1 MTKSSSPTSQIRL
14 CKGKGGTFTFPL
26 TLPMVSSSCPT
37 AITSYDAKFH
47 IEQAAN
53 EASMSAISAYLL
65 LLLAAILEAGGD
77 ALVRVGLHQPN
88 IATRATLFTCGG
100 LVLFAY
106 GLAVNAPP
114 WDFGRL
120 LGVYV
125 TLFFVVAQIINL
137 VFFGV
142 RPDLPVLGGGALIV
156 AGGLTITFWQ
166 R

>member
-1 MTKSSSPTSQIRL
+1 
-14 CKGKGGTFTFPL
+14 
-26 TLPMVSSSCPT
+26 
-37 AITSYDAKFH
+37 
-47 IEQAAN
+47 
-53 EASMSAISAYLL
+53 MSVISAYLL

-88 IATRATLFTCGG
+88 IATRAALFTCGG

-125 TLFFVVAQIINL
+125 TLFFVVAQVINL
-137 VFFGV
+137 VFFRCSPRSADPWWRRAYHRGWSDYHLLAAL
-142 RPDLPVLGGGALIV
+142 RPGPTKASGS
-156 AGGLTITFWQ
+156 Q
-166 R
+166 CS